1 MRIYLFQFTDC
12 ISEINNTEVDNARD
26 IDVVMSMY
34 KLIEYIENYS
44 KVSGSLQINKS
55 ALADTG
61 AIDNFPGNS
70 ALLKSKQKIIAKTGA
85 GGTKNFEIMVPLK
98 YLSNFR
104 RTLEVPLIKCEI
116 NLF

>member
-44 KVSGSLQINKS
+44 KASGSLQINKS

-61 AIDNFPGNS
+61 AIDNFAGNS

>member
-34 KLIEYIENYS
+34 KLIEYIGNYS
-44 KVSGSLQINKS
+44 KASGSLQINKS

-70 ALLKSKQKIIAKTGA
+70 VCL
-85 GGTKNFEIMVPLK
+85 
-98 YLSNFR
+98 
-104 RTLEVPLIKCEI
+104 
-116 NLF
+116 NLNKK